1 MLSFKN
7 PLENKG
13 LDNFEVIEKDISHRN
28 LQKKK
33 DGVDKSILDKV
44 DFTTYLFKIIKFL
57 RESKQKTKK
66 NPPKRYIQ
74 RQQCIE
80 HPKIS
85 TKKS

>member
-28 LQKKK
+28 LKKKK

-44 DFTTYLFKIIKFL
+44 DFTTYLSKIIKFL
-57 RESKQKTKK
+57 RESKQKTK
-66 NPPKRYIQ
+66 NLQNAIFRDN
-74 RQQCIE
+74 
-80 HPKIS
+80 S
-85 TKKS
+85 V

>member
-33 DGVDKSILDKV
+33 KM
-44 DFTTYLFKIIKFL
+44 
-57 RESKQKTKK
+57 E
-66 NPPKRYIQ
+66 
-74 RQQCIE
+74 
-80 HPKIS
+80 
-85 TKKS
+85 